1 MPPNSTKK
9 KKRPPQR
16 RCGDW
21 CEFLSSKGKLYYFQ
35 IKKGYTQWSKPESW
49 DDNQAYEPSV
59 KRRNIDQE
67 AVSNTNATPQET
79 INPKNIETWSSSM
92 TSLKAKIQL
101 KSDLKKSQKK
111 RRDRVLDQLKDIE
124 TTQKQEL
131 PAIHEMVSLTSQSSI
146 GVDLRELIHDKTE
159 KRANV
164 LARDRLRRQAQ
175 IIETELIVAMSK
187 SKYQEAEKLMD
198 YTQLRINNIKTA
210 LEMTKDTIIKPL

>member
-1 MPPNSTKK
+1 
-9 KKRPPQR
+9 
-16 RCGDW
+16 
-21 CEFLSSKGKLYYFQ
+21 
-35 IKKGYTQWSKPESW
+35 
-49 DDNQAYEPSV
+49 
-59 KRRNIDQE
+59 
-67 AVSNTNATPQET
+67 
-79 INPKNIETWSSSM
+79 
-92 TSLKAKIQL
+92 
-101 KSDLKKSQKK
+101 
-111 RRDRVLDQLKDIE
+111 
-124 TTQKQEL
+124 
-131 PAIHEMVSLTSQSSI
+131 MVSLTSQSSI

>member
-1 MPPNSTKK
+1 
-9 KKRPPQR
+9 
-16 RCGDW
+16 
-21 CEFLSSKGKLYYFQ
+21 
-35 IKKGYTQWSKPESW
+35 
-49 DDNQAYEPSV
+49 
-59 KRRNIDQE
+59 
-67 AVSNTNATPQET
+67 
-79 INPKNIETWSSSM
+79 M

-101 KSDLKKSQKK
+101 KSELKKSQKK

-124 TTQKQEL
+124 ATQKQEL

-187 SKYQEAEKLMD
+187 SKYQEAERLMD
-198 YTQLRINNIKTA
+198 YTQLRINNIKTT
-210 LEMTKDTIIKPL
+210 LEMTKDTIKPF